1 MSEQKLVYNPNKKY
15 TWTPEDTFTLNGG
28 EFGLILNALRAIL
41 NTEEAA
47 KVLIANQ
54 ANTVIEGIMA
64 QAVEAGV
71 QLHKTAFIKRVSR
84 YACEIAVVDSNG
96 NIPFGCEVKINLQMS
111 KDKEFQLQFGTT
123 GAFSPKSSPSS
134 LIRTMHAAQLLEH
147 WDAVCQIMGKHFPYE
162 QTK

>member
-71 QLHKTAFIKRVSR
+71 
-84 YACEIAVVDSNG
+84 
-96 NIPFGCEVKINLQMS
+96 VK
-111 KDKEFQLQFGTT
+111 E
-123 GAFSPKSSPSS
+123 
-134 LIRTMHAAQLLEH
+134 AQE
-147 WDAVCQIMGKHFPYE
+147 E
-162 QTK
+162 QQNS